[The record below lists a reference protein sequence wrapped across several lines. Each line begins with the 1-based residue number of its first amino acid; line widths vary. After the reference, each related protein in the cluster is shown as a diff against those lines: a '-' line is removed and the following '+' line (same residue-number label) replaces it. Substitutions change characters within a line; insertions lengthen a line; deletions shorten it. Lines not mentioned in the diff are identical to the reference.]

1 MEKIISSLHLGD
13 KTAATTCLPND
24 HMSPTIFDVTR
35 ATVHSARGAMKM
47 GESRKRMAATADGDS
62 SESSIR
68 TVNRTAPIPKMTTR
82 QAMVAATAAKTASA
96 CDAGKEAGHSV
107 VRPCRRWSFH
117 VRHNVACHPPFKCF
131 MHLQGCAGVGSKYQ

>member
-13 KTAATTCLPND
+13 KTAATTWLPD

-62 SESSIR
+62 SESSIN
-68 TVNRTAPIPKMTTR
+68 TVNSTAPIPKIITR
-82 QAMVAATAAKTASA
+82 QAMVAARAAKTASA

-107 VRPCRRWSFH
+107 VRSCRR
-117 VRHNVACHPPFKCF
+117 R
-131 MHLQGCAGVGSKYQ
+131 